1 MIQIIIMLLEE
12 YLKFRNESLSKF
24 GRRANLS
31 RSSVCKIISGDRF
44 PSPYSMNLIE
54 IATEGQVRANDFMKQ
69 YQEKM
74 RGEQQR

>member
-1 MIQIIIMLLEE
+1 MLLKD

-31 RSSVCKIISGDRF
+31 RSSISLILKGDRF

>member
-1 MIQIIIMLLEE
+1 MLLKD
-12 YLKFRNESLSKF
+12 YLKFKNESLSKF

-31 RSSVCKIISGDRF
+31 RSSVSLIVKGDRF

-54 IATEGQVRANDFMKQ
+54 LATEGQVRANDFMKQ

-74 RGEQQR
+74 RGEQSR

>member
-1 MIQIIIMLLEE
+1 MLLKD

-31 RSSVCKIISGDRF
+31 RSSISLILKGDRF

-74 RGEQQR
+74 RGQQQR

>member
-1 MIQIIIMLLEE
+1 MLLKD

-31 RSSVCKIISGDRF
+31 RSSISLIVKGDRF

>member
-1 MIQIIIMLLEE
+1 MLLKD

-31 RSSVCKIISGDRF
+31 RSSISLILKGDRF

-74 RGEQQR
+74 RGEQSR